1 MSYDRNSE
9 NYNLKVIEL
18 VCSNSTKVGEEKAP
32 QLEIKDKTRD
42 GWGWGGFVGGEGEG
56 EEEEGLT
63 HQRAIIITYW
73 NLLHYRQCSQ
83 ASDNSTKNCMFEV

>member
-9 NYNLKVIEL
+9 NYNLQVIEL

-42 GWGWGGFVGGEGEG
+42 GGGWGVGGRGVVGGEGEG
-56 EEEEGLT
+56 GKEKKK
-63 HQRAIIITYW
+63 R
-73 NLLHYRQCSQ
+73 
-83 ASDNSTKNCMFEV
+83 D